1 VESNNVDKSAALL
14 QRIESLSPEKQAL
27 LLKKLATSARNE
39 SDSEADAIL
48 PLAGRREAPLSH
60 SQQLLWLVEQREG
73 ASAKYNMPCAYHLRG
88 ALDVDAMVQTF
99 KIIARR
105 HDSLRT
111 WFSET
116 DGDPLQCI
124 DMDHVLDVD
133 VVDLSDLAPALREAR
148 VVELVQANVDWKFD
162 VSRLPLTRIALL
174 RTAPDEHYLLM
185 NLHHII
191 YDGWSKGL
199 LLREMA
205 VLYPGFRDRHPDP
218 ASLVPQL
225 PIQYGDY
232 AAWQREA
239 RGHQAERQLDYWRNK
254 LAGSLA
260 LLELPSDRPRPS
272 LPSGKGAGMLMHVPR
287 FLTEQIDALGR
298 AEGASAYMAVLAAFK
313 ALLSRLSGRRDIV
326 VGSPVDNRNRRELQ
340 DIIGY
345 FLNTSVLRTDVDPA
359 ASFRTLLREVKST
372 CLEAYQNQDVAFGQ
386 VIDAANPA
394 RSLSYTPLFQAMFV
408 FQNAGSAKF
417 AMPGVEIERADAAN
431 TTSKYDIYLSFQ
443 DTDDGLK
450 GWWTYNTDLFDAETI
465 AYYSRCLLTLL
476 LDCVANPDKPVGRL
490 LLEDADAANAGFEP
504 APPFRSPAQLFAE
517 RLAAAPDAP
526 ALFDDGSTITCA
538 ALAQRAAQFADA
550 MRARGVRRGD
560 IIAVVLQRSV
570 DQVAAILAA
579 VLCGAAYLPVD
590 PELPAA
596 RIVFQLDDAEPALTV
611 TSAALLHTLLPEC
624 PHLNAALTVEALA
637 DATPATLPPLP
648 AVTPDDLLYV
658 LYTSGSTGQ
667 PKGVRGTLGAMVNRL
682 QWMWSVYPHAESDVC
697 CIKTTVNFV
706 DAVAE
711 LWSPLLSG
719 VPALLVAAADVRDVY
734 GFVRKLA
741 RHRVSHLVAVPS
753 LLRGLIDAYPEL
765 HESMPTLRSVVSSG
779 EALTPDLLQRLREA
793 LPHTRL
799 LNLYGSTE
807 IAADATALDVSELV
821 GNERSVPVGRPI
833 PGLRTYVLDP
843 QFEPCPIGVGG
854 ELYVGGAGVNAGY
867 HRQAAMTAAR
877 FLPDPFG
884 SAPGARIFRSGDLA
898 RLRRDGQL
906 DLLGRSDHQVKIR
919 GIRIEL
925 PEIRAALLNDPQ
937 LADAYVVCHRDTDGD
952 DWLGAYVVAH
962 EDRDIVVSDLAVRL
976 RKRLPDYMVPT
987 AFQTLPALPLN
998 ANGKIDPHALPQMVR
1013 VSALAQ
1019 AEYVAPATDTERDV
1033 AQIWEERLK
1042 VERVGR
1048 NANFFDLGGHSLIA
1062 TRIVAA
1068 VRGRYG
1074 IDISA
1079 RDLFA
1084 TMTVEAFSRRID
1096 SVRAESP
1103 AVGTADDVAE
1113 YNVSEY

>member
-1 VESNNVDKSAALL
+1 MNTSAALL

-27 LLKKLATSARNE
+27 LLKRLAAGARSE
-39 SDSEADAIL
+39 SGADADAIL

-73 ASAKYNMPCAYHLRG
+73 ASAKYNMPCAYRLRG
-88 ALDVDAMVQTF
+88 TLDIDAMVQTF
-99 KIIARR
+99 KTIARR

-111 WFSET
+111 WFRET
-116 DGDPLQCI
+116 DGDPVQCV
-124 DMDHVLDVD
+124 DAAHELDVE
-133 VVDLSDLAPALREAR
+133 VIDLGALAPAERETR
-148 VVELVQANVDWKFD
+148 VAELVQANVDWTFD
-162 VSRLPLTRIALL
+162 VSRLPLVRIVLL
-174 RTAPDEHYLLM
+174 RTAADEHYLLM

-199 LLREMA
+199 LLQEMA
-205 VLYPGFRDRHPDP
+205 LLYPAFRDGHADP

-239 RGHQAERQLDYWRNK
+239 RGHDVERQLAYWRNK
-254 LAGSLA
+254 LGGSLA
-260 LLELPSDRPRPS
+260 LLELPIDRPRPS
-272 LPSGKGAGMLMHVPR
+272 LPSGGGAGMLMHVPR

-298 AEGASAYMAVLAAFK
+298 AEGASAYMAVLSAFK
-313 ALLSRLSGRRDIV
+313 VLLSRLSGRRDIV

-340 DIIGY
+340 DVIGY

-359 ASFRTLLREVKST
+359 ASFRTLLREVKRT

-386 VIDAANPA
+386 VIDAVNPA

-417 AMPGVEIERADAAN
+417 AMPGVEIERADAVN

-490 LLEDADAANAGFEP
+490 LLEEPDASNAAFEP
-504 APPFRSPAQLFAE
+504 APPFRSPAQLFVE
-517 RLAAAPDAP
+517 RAAATPDAP
-526 ALFDDGSTITCA
+526 ALFDEGRTVSYA
-538 ALAQRAAQFADA
+538 ELAQRAAVFAAA
-550 MRARGVRRGD
+550 MHARGVRRGD
-560 IIAVVLQRSV
+560 IVAVVLHRSV
-570 DQVAAILAA
+570 EQVAAILAT
-579 VLCGAAYLPVD
+579 VLCGAAYLPID

-596 RIVFQLDDAEPALTV
+596 RVAFQLEDAQPALTV
-611 TSAALLHTLLPEC
+611 TSVVLSKALSLD
-624 PHLNAALTVEALA
+624 AALTVETLV
-637 DATPATLPPLP
+637 DAPPATLPALP
-648 AVTPDDLLYV
+648 QVTPDDLLYV

-667 PKGVRGTLGAMVNRL
+667 PKGVRGTLGATFNRL
-682 QWMWSVYPHAESDVC
+682 QWMWTAYPHADGDVC

-711 LWSPLLSG
+711 LWSPLLVG
-719 VPALLVAAADVRDVY
+719 VPALLVAPSDVRDVY

-753 LLRGLIDAYPEL
+753 LLRSLIEAYPEL
-765 HESMPTLRSVVSSG
+765 HESLPTLRSVVSSG

-793 LPHTRL
+793 LPDTRI
-799 LNLYGSTE
+799 LNIYGSTE
-807 IAADATALDVSELV
+807 VAADATALDVGDLACAD
-821 GNERSVPVGRPI
+821 RTVPVGGPI
-833 PGLRTYVLDP
+833 AGLRTYVLDA

-854 ELYVGGAGVNAGY
+854 ELYIGGAGVNAGY

-877 FLPDPFG
+877 FLPDPF
-884 SAPGARIFRSGDLA
+884 AALPGARMFRSGDLA
-898 RLRRDGQL
+898 RLRRDGHL

-925 PEIRAALLNDPQ
+925 PEIRAALLDDAQ
-937 LADAYVVCHRDTDGD
+937 VADAYVVCHRESDGD

-962 EDRDIVVSDLAVRL
+962 EDREIVVSDLAVRL
-976 RKRLPDYMVPT
+976 RERLPDYMVPT
-987 AFQTLPALPLN
+987 AFHVLAALPLN
-998 ANGKIDPHALPQMVR
+998 ANGKIDAQALPEMQR
-1013 VSALAQ
+1013 VSAQVSAG
-1019 AEYVAPATDTERDV
+1019 YVAPATDTERAV

-1042 VERVGR
+1042 IEQVGR
-1048 NANFFDLGGHSLIA
+1048 HANFFDLGGHSLIA

-1068 VRGRYG
+1068 VRERYG
-1074 IDISA
+1074 IQISA

-1096 SVRAESP
+1096 SVRAQAP
-1103 AVGTADDVAE
+1103 AGNNADDVTE
-1113 YNVSEY
+1113 YEVSEY